1 MDNRELFNRDKL
13 IQQLHDIHSE
23 QPIQGVHKV
32 QPSTVYGAERA
43 ELEKAAEVG
52 RAASEQIARA
62 TAASEPGRTA
72 ILKGLQAG
80 KDIYTLFVAACDTIS
95 AVTGDTVFST
105 QAREIIRDVYG
116 KALGEKS
123 PLRAE
128 LDAVEQR
135 AERIRRSM
143 EQEDIDARARENMG
157 RALRAHQREAAQLR
171 EKINA

>member
-13 IQQLHDIHSE
+13 IQQLQDIHSE

-123 PLRAE
+123 PLQAE

>member
-13 IQQLHDIHSE
+13 IQQLQDIHSE

-128 LDAVEQR
+128 LDAVERR

-143 EQEDIDARARENMG
+143 EQEDDARARENMG

>member
-13 IQQLHDIHSE
+13 IQQLQDIHSE

-43 ELEKAAEVG
+43 ELEKAAEAG

-128 LDAVEQR
+128 LDAVERR

-143 EQEDIDARARENMG
+143 EQEDDARARENMG